1 MPLIGRSRP
10 PARSGPGP
18 GSRKSERQKNAR
30 NPGPGPGG
38 RKSGKQENAR
48 RAVPVRAVEKAESR
62 KTRVGQARS
71 GQ

>member
-18 GSRKSERQKNAR
+18 GGRKGGRQKNAR
-30 NPGPGPGG
+30 RAGPF
-38 RKSGKQENAR
+38 
-48 RAVPVRAVEKAESR
+48 RAVEKAEVM
-62 KTRVGQARS
+62 KTRVGHARAVEKAEGSKTRVGRSRS

>member
-30 NPGPGPGG
+30 NPG
-38 RKSGKQENAR
+38 SV
-48 RAVPVRAVEKAESR
+48 RAVEKAEGSKTRVGPSPVRAVEKAKAEKR
-62 KTRVGQARS
+62 A
-71 GQ
+71 

>member
-18 GSRKSERQKNAR
+18 GSRKGGRQKNAR
-30 NPGPGPGG
+30 NP
-38 RKSGKQENAR
+38 
-48 RAVPVRAVEKAESR
+48 VPVRAVEKTEDK